1 MGPEASACNWQ
12 GASAASGAKD
22 EQAVRALAITLFTIL
37 LSQTST
43 CGATNACLWS
53 SCSLYS
59 LESVREA
66 HKQHQPNNQNTTTG
80 RSTKANAQIFMLLG
94 KEQRRYTINSALLQY
109 RFVKSTTIKEKKKKD
124 KCERCLISDVKKIL
138 SFLIHLLWGSS
149 DISFLPLSSQVTL
162 CTFLFSHSSL
172 REQNSWT
179 ELNWTMPK
187 KQISAH
193 QVGHYRVSILV
204 GNDGNLFPK
213 LK

>member
-80 RSTKANAQIFMLLG
+80 WSTKANAQIFMLLG

-109 RFVKSTTIKEKKKKD
+109 RFVKSTTIKEKKKKRQMW
-124 KCERCLISDVKKIL
+124 KMPHFGCKKDFVFPN
-138 SFLIHLLWGSS
+138 S
-149 DISFLPLSSQVTL
+149 
-162 CTFLFSHSSL
+162 SSL
-172 REQNSWT
+172 RVFRHLLSPTELPGDSLYFPLFPFFPQRTKLMDWT
-179 ELNWTMPK
+179 ELNHAQKTNQCSSGGP
-187 KQISAH
+187 
-193 QVGHYRVSILV
+193 L
-204 GNDGNLFPK
+204 
-213 LK
+213 